1 MSTIDL
7 DNICKSV
14 ITLEK
19 KVSVLNNKV
28 SDLSINVSQM
38 QNKLNISDRIKSINK
53 YSGKWITFL
62 EVTIII
68 FILLFISGFYILLI
82 EMGGR

>member
-68 FILLFISGFYILLI
+68 LILLFISGFYILLI